1 MSATTIRPCP
11 FCGDSDPAIDEIE
24 MDIWAVCCNLCG
36 AVGPHQSDD
45 GLANIGPKAIELW
58 NKRDSDD
65 APDPLSQ
72 ALNEGDG
79 VYRP

>member
-1 MSATTIRPCP
+1 MSTPTVLPCP
-11 FCGDSDPAIDEIE
+11 FCGDPDPAIDEIE
-24 MDIWAVCCNLCG
+24 MDIWAVCCNECG

-45 GLANIGPKAIELW
+45 GVTNLGPKAIELW
-58 NKRDSDD
+58 NKRGSNR
-65 APDPLSQ
+65 PDPLSQ

>member
-1 MSATTIRPCP
+1 MTALLPADIHALIERLRYYNAWRRGGEGRQP
-11 FCGDSDPAIDEIE
+11 DPEQIGRDIDAAVAILSRQT
-24 MDIWAVCCNLCG
+24 C
-36 AVGPHQSDD
+36 
-45 GLANIGPKAIELW
+45 
-58 NKRDSDD
+58 

>member
-1 MSATTIRPCP
+1 ME
-11 FCGDSDPAIDEIE
+11 DPNILSLIERLRYFNDWRRGADGEQPNPEQIGRDIDA
-24 MDIWAVCCNLCG
+24 AVALLSRQ
-36 AVGPHQSDD
+36 A
-45 GLANIGPKAIELW
+45 
-58 NKRDSDD
+58 R